1 MNMGM
6 GSGKR
11 QGGNKQRHDP
21 FGGFGM
27 MSSHF
32 GEDDFFG
39 DSGFG
44 TGGFTSFQSS
54 SFGNMGGSG
63 GMGESISTQTII
75 ENGRQKT
82 ITKKTKIDRNGNKTT
97 EVIEEMSD
105 PRTGQRTKNTYIEN
119 GGNGIQGS
127 KGMIKGSKK

>member
-1 MNMGM
+1 MHNAEEIFRNFFGGRDPFANFFDDDDDFFGGGFGSMNMGM

-44 TGGFTSFQSS
+44 SGGFTSF
-54 SFGNMGGSG
+54 
-63 GMGESISTQTII
+63 
-75 ENGRQKT
+75 
-82 ITKKTKIDRNGNKTT
+82 
-97 EVIEEMSD
+97 
-105 PRTGQRTKNTYIEN
+105 
-119 GGNGIQGS
+119 
-127 KGMIKGSKK
+127 